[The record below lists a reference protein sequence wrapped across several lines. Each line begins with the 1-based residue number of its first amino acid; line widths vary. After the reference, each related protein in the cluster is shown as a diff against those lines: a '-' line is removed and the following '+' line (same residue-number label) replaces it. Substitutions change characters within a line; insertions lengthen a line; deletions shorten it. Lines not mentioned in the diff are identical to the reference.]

1 LLAHTL
7 NSLSHEAVN
16 FFKQVSHLTSS
27 LATTKGVFK
36 GESPEKAG
44 AGMASAKNNPT
55 VSAMFL
61 MFIAL
66 TSVLL

>member
-7 NSLSHEAVN
+7 NSLSHEAAN

-27 LATTKGVFK
+27 LATTK